1 MTGRRINST
10 VFYRES
16 IMLILVLLIGFW
28 IIQNSSCNKTFRG
41 CSPVKT
47 EISLN
52 HSSATIFQGIQ
63 EYFFNGWISQNDYL
77 KIPSL
82 SRLQLIDNKTITRK
96 IFSLEKIR
104 VNPGDYLISFIQH
117 QFFQQESDDPL
128 ILS

>member
-1 MTGRRINST
+1 MARRRINST
-10 VFYRES
+10 AFYRES

-28 IIQNSSCNKTFRG
+28 IVQSSSCNKTFRG
-41 CSPVKT
+41 CSPIKT

-52 HSSATIFQGIQ
+52 QSSATIFQGIQ
-63 EYFFNGWISQNDYL
+63 QYFFNGWISQNDYL

-82 SRLQLIDNKTITRK
+82 SRLLLIDNKAITRK

-104 VNPGDYLISFIQH
+104 LNPGDYLISFIQH